1 MDASRHAIWD
11 VLNRPG
17 SAADHRSDVISS
29 FVAPGTGPGVG
40 EVQIV
45 VSGVPGTAQVTVS
58 SIVIEEFRPPH
69 FVRFLGLTDDA
80 MSISISEIGL
90 TQRDSDT
97 LVDYRIENRSG
108 SLVRDVSW

>member
-1 MDASRHAIWD
+1 M
-11 VLNRPG
+11 
-17 SAADHRSDVISS
+17 
-29 FVAPGTGPGVG
+29 G